1 MDHWNDPDGYT
12 AAILKELE
20 WMNRER
26 EVINKIKAVSRLNL
40 KDVWVLKKNA
50 TRMGI
55 EVALKDGMVL
65 LNALR

>member
-1 MDHWNDPDGYT
+1 
-12 AAILKELE
+12 
-20 WMNRER
+20 MNRER